1 VLPVWHQQHH
11 RQHPQYLNPTFHWQI
26 KRKKETKTVNIE
38 RRKKCVAR
46 EDRVL
51 WSRTNQAY
59 L

>member
-11 RQHPQYLNPTFHWQI
+11 RQHPQYLKPTFHWQI
-26 KRKKETKTVNIE
+26 KRKKETKTANIE

-46 EDRVL
+46 EECFEVE
-51 WSRTNQAY
+51 RTRPY